1 MKIPG
6 KHTVL
11 IIVIVLIAALCA
23 GCAQQ
28 VQTPA
33 QPKEIKIGAIVS
45 MTGPNSNIG
54 KSMWQSAVLA
64 ADEINANGGIF
75 VKQYNTK
82 IPIALVQ
89 GDDESTQQGGQKAAT
104 KLITEDKVDILV
116 GGYSSG
122 VTSAYQ
128 QTVAEYKVPYIVTG
142 ASSPIITHRT
152 DIDTSTVFHSCPTTD
167 AYGKYTTNFIDQ
179 VIRPAVNKKF
189 SFPADR
195 PFRLALLYQDTAFG
209 QGVQAAVNETITK
222 NNLNIQLVSQ
232 QKFKMSESD
241 FRTPLTVIK
250 AANPD
255 ALYVAAAPN
264 EGAQIVPQARR
275 DVGLNTIFLAVE
287 NNDAPEYYK
296 GIGQYGE
303 YSIIE
308 SRFSPYT
315 APMGLVTDAQNA
327 FKNNYFTKWGMNP
340 DMMGASTY
348 EGTYI
353 AAKAIE
359 NAGTLNKADIRQA
372 LVDLRMPQ
380 LIEYMKNGTI
390 SFSKDFRESQFDH
403 WMEQLYYNSTIGETR
418 PKIVWPDNLKGTDFV
433 LPDWYKPG
441 SA

>member
-1 MKIPG
+1 MKYSA
-6 KHTVL
+6 L
-11 IIVIVLIAALCA
+11 LIAVLLTAALFA
-23 GCAQQ
+23 GCTQQAQA
-28 VQTPA
+28 PA
-33 QPKEIKIGAIVS
+33 QPSEIKIGAMVS

-54 KSMWQSAVLA
+54 KNMWQSAVVA
-64 ADEINANGGIF
+64 ADEINAGGGIF
-75 VKQYNTK
+75 VKEYNKK
-82 IPIALVQ
+82 IPIRLIQ
-89 GDDESTQQGGQKAAT
+89 GDDESTRDGGQKAAT
-104 KLITEDKVDILV
+104 RLITEDKVDILV

-152 DIDTSTVFHSCPTTD
+152 DIDTTTVFHHCPTTD
-167 AYGKYTTNFIDQ
+167 AYGKYTTLFIDQ

-189 SFPADR
+189 SFPAER
-195 PFRLALLYQDTAFG
+195 PLRLALLYQDTAFG
-209 QGVQAAVNETITK
+209 QGVQAAVNDTITK
-222 NNLNIQLVSQ
+222 NSLNIQIVSRQ
-232 QKFKMSESD
+232 SFKMSESD

-255 ALYVAAAPN
+255 AVYVAAAPN
-264 EGAQIVPQARR
+264 EGAQIIPQARR

-308 SRFSPYT
+308 SRFSPYIT
-315 APMGLVTDAQNA
+315 PDGVLSDAQSA
-327 FKNNYFTKWGMNP
+327 FKNNYHAKWGSYP

-353 AAKAIE
+353 AAQAIE
-359 NAGTLNKADIRQA
+359 NAGTLSKADITRA
-372 LVDLRMPQ
+372 LGELSMPQ
-380 LIEYMKNGTI
+380 IIEYMKDGTI
-390 SFSKDFRESQFDH
+390 SFSKDFRESQFDL
-403 WMEQLYYNSTIGETR
+403 WMEQLYYNATIGETR
-418 PKIVWPDNLKGTDFV
+418 PQIVWPDNLKSTDFV
-433 LPDWYKPG
+433 LPDWYRPG